1 MEIKLSFLTGKIYVV
16 GSMGKQDVT
25 DDCIN
30 AVLIRL
36 LEGHKDNIAV
46 IKKSDGKKYELKAV
60 EIEGGGIERIEAQS
74 SVIIACQNAI
84 LQKDERIAELEATI
98 EKMKCCE
105 NCSFYPPQK
114 CRFDTQYGCLDGL
127 IPTNWKIKG
136 TNNE

>member
-1 MEIKLSFLTGKIYVV
+1 MKSHFMVHTNGQDECITVGKRTYDKAID
-16 GSMGKQDVT
+16 MF
-25 DDCIN
+25 C
-30 AVLIRL
+30 AAH
-36 LEGHKDNIAV
+36 EA
-46 IKKSDGKKYELKAV
+46 ELKA
-60 EIEGGGIERIEAQS
+60 
-74 SVIIACQNAI
+74 
-84 LQKDERIAELEATI
+84 KDERIAELEAMI

>member
-60 EIEGGGIERIEAQS
+60 EIEGEGIEGIEAHQR
-74 SVIIACQNAI
+74 N
-84 LQKDERIAELEATI
+84 KNGDRIR
-98 EKMKCCE
+98 
-105 NCSFYPPQK
+105 S
-114 CRFDTQYGCLDGL
+114 
-127 IPTNWKIKG
+127 TNSR
-136 TNNE
+136 